1 MSQTVEKPFVAII
14 DSKGLRRAIIASFL
28 EPWANSNDLRL
39 TPFNLDQAREAL
51 HAETNLRMVIL
62 NVGGESIAVPENLQ
76 QLKAL
81 RELATGVP
89 FTVISDREDAQEVAA
104 ALGSETNSFIHS
116 GIDPELAREA
126 LSFILHGGSYFP
138 PSAVRRLLN
147 FPRSAVRRLQRQP
160 GQAES
165 DQAENPKGGLTDSS
179 QPESNHGGDA
189 TNDLTLREQ
198 EVLERVCL
206 GESNKMIGRQLG
218 MMEPTVKVYVAQ
230 LMRKFHASNRT
241 QLALSL
247 NVSAERSVEQ
257 AAETAEQTR
266 VAVDNSLT
274 GRDFN
279 VDQCAQV
286 APIVRLIPPRD
297 D

>member
-1 MSQTVEKPFVAII
+1 MSQTVEKPLVAII
-14 DSKGLRRAIIASFL
+14 DSKGLRRASMASFL

-89 FTVISDREDAQEVAA
+89 FTVISEREDAQEVAA
-104 ALGSETNSFIHS
+104 ALGCETNGFIHI
-116 GIDPELAREA
+116 GTDAGLAREA
-126 LSFILHGGSYFP
+126 LSFILHGGFYFP
-138 PSAVRRLLN
+138 PSAVRRL
-147 FPRSAVRRLQRQP
+147 QY
-160 GQAES
+160 GQG
-165 DQAENPKGGLTDSS
+165 ENPQGGLTDRS
-179 QPESNHGGDA
+179 QPESNNGGNG
-189 TNDLTLREQ
+189 TNDLTAREK

-206 GESNKMIGRQLG
+206 GESNKIIARQLG
-218 MMEPTVKVYVAQ
+218 MTEPTVKVYVGQ

-247 NVSAERSVEQ
+247 SP
-257 AAETAEQTR
+257 
-266 VAVDNSLT
+266 DN
-274 GRDFN
+274 N
-279 VDQCAQV
+279 
-286 APIVRLIPPRD
+286 
-297 D
+297 

>member
-1 MSQTVEKPFVAII
+1 MSQTVEKPLVAII
-14 DSKGLRRAIIASFL
+14 DSKSLRRASIASFL

-76 QLKAL
+76 QLKEL
-81 RELATGVP
+81 RKLATGVP

-104 ALGSETNSFIHS
+104 ALGCETNGFIHS
-116 GIDPELAREA
+116 GIDAELAREA

-147 FPRSAVRRLQRQP
+147 FPPSAVRRLQS
-160 GQAES
+160 G
-165 DQAENPKGGLTDSS
+165 QAENPQGGLTDSS
-179 QPESNHGGDA
+179 QPESNHGGDG
-189 TNDLTLREQ
+189 TNDLTVREQ
-198 EVLERVCL
+198 EVLKRVCL
-206 GESNKMIGRQLG
+206 GESNKMIGRHLG
-218 MMEPTVKVYVAQ
+218 MMEPTVKVYVGQ

-247 NVSAERSVEQ
+247 NVSTEGSVEQ
-257 AAETAEQTR
+257 WNRRPKRPNIANEGC
-266 VAVDNSLT
+266 V
-274 GRDFN
+274 
-279 VDQCAQV
+279 
-286 APIVRLIPPRD
+286 
-297 D
+297 

>member
-1 MSQTVEKPFVAII
+1 MSQTVEKPFVTII
-14 DSKGLRRAIIASFL
+14 DSKSLRRAIIASFL

-51 HAETNLRMVIL
+51 HAKTNLRMVIL

-104 ALGSETNSFIHS
+104 ALGSETNGFIHR
-116 GIDPELAREA
+116 GIDAELACEA

-138 PSAVRRLLN
+138 PSAVRQ
-147 FPRSAVRRLQRQP
+147 LQRQP

-165 DQAENPKGGLTDSS
+165 EQAENPEGGLTDSS
-179 QPESNHGGDA
+179 QPESNHSGNG
-189 TNDLTLREQ
+189 TNDLTVRQQ
-198 EVLERVCL
+198 EVLKRVCL

-218 MMEPTVKVYVAQ
+218 MTEPTVKVCVGQ
-230 LMRKFHASNRT
+230 LMRKF
-241 QLALSL
+241 Q
-247 NVSAERSVEQ
+247 Q
-257 AAETAEQTR
+257 AAETAEHRERRLRLITPSR
-266 VAVDNSLT
+266 
-274 GRDFN
+274 GRRDFN
-279 VDQCAQV
+279 
-286 APIVRLIPPRD
+286 R
-297 D
+297 

>member
-1 MSQTVEKPFVAII
+1 MSQTVEKPLVAII
-14 DSKGLRRAIIASFL
+14 DSKSLRRASIASFL

-62 NVGGESIAVPENLQ
+62 NVGGKSIAVPENLK

-104 ALGSETNSFIHS
+104 ALGCETNGFIHS
-116 GIDPELAREA
+116 GIDAELAREA

-147 FPRSAVRRLQRQP
+147 FPPSAVRRRQS
-160 GQAES
+160 G
-165 DQAENPKGGLTDSS
+165 QAENPQGGLTDSS
-179 QPESNHGGDA
+179 QPESNHGWDG
-189 TNDLTLREQ
+189 TNDLTVREQ

-206 GESNKMIGRQLG
+206 GESNKMIGRHLG
-218 MMEPTVKVYVAQ
+218 MMEPTVKVYIGQ

-247 NVSAERSVEQ
+247 NVSAEGPVEQ
-257 AAETAEQTR
+257 AAETAEHR
-266 VAVDNSLT
+266 ERRFNSLT
-274 GRDFN
+274 RS
-279 VDQCAQV
+279 
-286 APIVRLIPPRD
+286 P
-297 D
+297 

>member
-1 MSQTVEKPFVAII
+1 MSQTVEKPPVAII
-14 DSKGLRRAIIASFL
+14 DSKSLRRASMASFL
-28 EPWANSNDLRL
+28 EPWANSNNLRL
-39 TPFNLDQAREAL
+39 TPLNLDQAREAL

-62 NVGGESIAVPENLQ
+62 NVGGESIAVPENLK

-104 ALGSETNSFIHS
+104 ALGTETNGFIHS
-116 GIDPELAREA
+116 GIDAELAREA

-147 FPRSAVRRLQRQP
+147 FPPSAVRRLQS
-160 GQAES
+160 G
-165 DQAENPKGGLTDSS
+165 QAENPQGGPTDSS
-179 QPESNHGGDA
+179 QPEYNHGGDG
-189 TNDLTLREQ
+189 TNDLTVREQ

-218 MMEPTVKVYVAQ
+218 MMEPTVKVYVGQ

-247 NVSAERSVEQ
+247 SPDKVSAERSVEQ
-257 AAETAEQTR
+257 AAETAEHR
-266 VAVDNSLT
+266 ERGL
-274 GRDFN
+274 
-279 VDQCAQV
+279 
-286 APIVRLIPPRD
+286 RLIPPSRGRRD
-297 D
+297 FNR